1 MKRFVVALV
10 LFSLF
15 GSVALGQGV
24 KEKPASPQ
32 TATGPVNIGSRRE
45 LFVDDFLIDK
55 LTGARLKL
63 HEPQFAGIVFRF
75 DQPWEGLV
83 CVYNSVI
90 RDDFGVSA
98 KPQAGQELS
107 PKPVAR
113 PPVYRMYYRTDFGI
127 CVVESADGI
136 KWNRPEF
143 EDELY
148 KDKESQKT
156 FKTNRILSKYI
167 KNRSGTFAPFIDTRP
182 GVPAAERYKAFAH
195 MGLMVPPH
203 LMTSEDGLHWK
214 LLSDKR
220 TDIKGE
226 FDSHNVGFYS
236 ESEKCYVFYFR
247 QGSRWVGRSTSQ
259 DFLNWTEAVSMEA
272 VGVEKGFSDWARN
285 QWKTRDLYTSSTT
298 PYFRAPHIYISL
310 ASRFMAGKDATTEEQ
325 RKAAGMIF
333 ADYLKAHGFNDTV
346 LLTSRGGARYDRT
359 FFESFIRPGLG
370 VKAWTTRANY
380 AACGIVPTPDSDT
393 QLSLYVAKET
403 GYKSH
408 HLARYTL
415 RYDGFI
421 SVNAPFAWERD
432 HYGRAKGA
440 ELLTKPLIFSGK
452 RLFINYST
460 GAAGSV
466 RVEMQDENGKS
477 VEGRTLKDCPDII
490 GDEIEHEVKWKGG
503 SDLSNL
509 AGKAIRL
516 RLVMFDADLYSIRFE

>member
-1 MKRFVVALV
+1 MRPFAISTCFRGLV
-10 LFSLF
+10 LALL
-15 GSVALGQGV
+15 GLDMVAGV
-24 KEKPASPQ
+24 APVAAQTAASPH

-98 KPQAGQELS
+98 KPRAGQELS

-167 KNRSGTFAPFIDTRP
+167 KNGSGTFAPFIDTRP

-203 LMTSEDGLHWK
+203 LMASEDGLHWK

-236 ESEKCYVFYFR
+236 ESEKSDTVYQLNIQLFPLLSLR
-247 QGSRWVGRSTSQ
+247 KKGSPTKGAALEVAE
-259 DFLNWTEAVSMEA
+259 DEAVNEA
-272 VGVEKGFSDWARN
+272 
-285 QWKTRDLYTSSTT
+285 
-298 PYFRAPHIYISL
+298 
-310 ASRFMAGKDATTEEQ
+310 
-325 RKAAGMIF
+325 
-333 ADYLKAHGFNDTV
+333 
-346 LLTSRGGARYDRT
+346 
-359 FFESFIRPGLG
+359 
-370 VKAWTTRANY
+370 
-380 AACGIVPTPDSDT
+380 
-393 QLSLYVAKET
+393 
-403 GYKSH
+403 
-408 HLARYTL
+408 
-415 RYDGFI
+415 
-421 SVNAPFAWERD
+421 
-432 HYGRAKGA
+432 
-440 ELLTKPLIFSGK
+440 
-452 RLFINYST
+452 
-460 GAAGSV
+460 
-466 RVEMQDENGKS
+466 DE
-477 VEGRTLKDCPDII
+477 
-490 GDEIEHEVKWKGG
+490 
-503 SDLSNL
+503 
-509 AGKAIRL
+509 
-516 RLVMFDADLYSIRFE
+516 